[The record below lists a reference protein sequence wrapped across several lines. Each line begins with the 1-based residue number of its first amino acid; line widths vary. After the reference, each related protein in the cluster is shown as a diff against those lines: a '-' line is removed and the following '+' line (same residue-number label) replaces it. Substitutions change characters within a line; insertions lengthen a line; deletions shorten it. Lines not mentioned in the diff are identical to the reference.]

1 MKQSANKPIPVWIV
15 AGFAW
20 FAASISLLV
29 GIVLLFP
36 GSGLDRIWQWNQ
48 PAHAAFQSMGK
59 WVGAAFL
66 VLVIPA
72 AIIAVGFSRGRR
84 WAWWAAVL
92 MFVVN
97 GLGDVGSLRACGL
110 RRRGGWDFSGGSVQS
125 SGEGLF
131 RRMQRQLKPR
141 RLQRLLLLSP

>member
-1 MKQSANKPIPVWIV
+1 MNQSVSKPIPIWIV

-20 FAASISLLV
+20 FAAFISLLV

-36 GSGLDRIWQWNQ
+36 GAELDRIWQLNQ

-66 VLVIPA
+66 VLAIPA
-72 AIIAVGFSRGRR
+72 GIIAVGLSRGRR
-84 WAWWAAVL
+84 WAWWAAVV

-97 GLGDVGSLRACGL
+97 GVGDVGSLIVMRDYVRAG
-110 RRRGGWDFSGGSVQS
+110 SGVVVDGIFLVV
-125 SGEGLF
+125 
-131 RRMQRQLKPR
+131 
-141 RLQRLLLLSP
+141 LLSRSVRGYFDECSRN

>member
-1 MKQSANKPIPVWIV
+1 VIQSANKPIPVWIV

-20 FAASISLLV
+20 FAAFISLLV

-36 GSGLDRIWQWNQ
+36 GSGFDRIWQWNQ
-48 PAHAAFQSMGK
+48 PAHVAFQSMGK

-72 AIIAVGFSRGRR
+72 GIIAIGFSRGRR
-84 WAWWAAVL
+84 WAWWAAVV

-97 GLGDVGSLRACGL
+97 GLGDVGSLIVMRDYVRVGSGIVVDGIFLMILFGRAV
-110 RRRGGWDFSGGSVQS
+110 RGYFDECS
-125 SGEGLF
+125 
-131 RRMQRQLKPR
+131 RN
-141 RLQRLLLLSP
+141 

>member
-97 GLGDVGSLRACGL
+97 GLGDVGSLIVMRDYVRAGSGVVVDGIFL
-110 RRRGGWDFSGGSVQS
+110 VVLFSRAVRGYFDECSGN
-125 SGEGLF
+125 
-131 RRMQRQLKPR
+131 
-141 RLQRLLLLSP
+141 